1 MLRHFYRRFTITLAG
16 SIELWWFPVLAGT
29 ATAVIVWVVWY
40 LTEVPCTPANAA
52 AYQCNPG
59 SIARYI
65 NSDILGRCITLGAI
79 VATLAGG
86 LNIYMFAK
94 EREARIAAE
103 KGREADRQ
111 RFEEQRQEDRQR
123 FEEQRQEDRQ
133 RFEEQ
138 LQEERQRS
146 AETHQAMLT
155 AISALTDKITE
166 LAGPNRADGR

>member
-16 SIELWWFPVLAGT
+16 TIELWWFPALAGT

-65 NSDILGRCITLGAI
+65 NSDILARCITLGAI

-111 RFEEQRQEDRQR
+111 RFEEQ
-123 FEEQRQEDRQ
+123 
-133 RFEEQ
+133 

-146 AETHQAMLT
+146 EAARQRSEAQREEERRRSAEDRQAMLA
-155 AISALTDKITE
+155 AIAALTDKITE
-166 LAGPNRADGR
+166 LAGPNRNNGQ